1 MTGDAWLHHVAERVN
16 PQLARHFPEDG
27 EPPRP
32 LYEALRYALTAP
44 GKRFRP
50 ALVLASARWLAIAED
65 QVMPL
70 ALAVEMM
77 HTYSL
82 VHDDLP
88 AMDNDDLRRGRPTVH
103 RAFSEDIAILVGD
116 ALLTEAFFVL
126 TQCPFA
132 PSDVL
137 NSVRYL
143 ARTGGHRGLVGG
155 QVRDLTYQ
163 DADGIV
169 GLEEMHRAK
178 TGALII
184 AASALPAV
192 LTGDGERQAILEA
205 YGAAVGLAFQITDDI
220 LDVMGDQARMGKAQ
234 GRDARQGKTT
244 YVSLYG
250 VEGAERLAQREL
262 AKAVDLVNGP
272 AGDALS
278 ALARFVVDRDR

>member
-1 MTGDAWLHHVAERVN
+1 MTGDAWLSHVAERVN
-16 PQLARHFPEDG
+16 PRLARYFPEDA
-27 EPPRP
+27 EAPRP

-50 ALVLASARWLAIAED
+50 ALVLASARWLGVPED
-65 QVMPL
+65 EL
-70 ALAVEMM
+70 LTAALAVEMM

-116 ALLTEAFFVL
+116 ALLTEAFGVL
-126 TQCPFA
+126 AASPFLPA
-132 PSDVL
+132 NVV
-137 NSVRYL
+137 NAIQYL

-163 DADGIV
+163 DADGIR
-169 GLEEMHRAK
+169 GLETMHRAK

-184 AASALPAV
+184 AAAALPA
-192 LTGDGERQAILEA
+192 LLAGEGERQWVLEA
-205 YGAAVGLAFQITDDI
+205 YGEAVGLAFQITDDI
-220 LDVMGDQARMGKAQ
+220 LDVTGDQARMGKAQ
-234 GRDARQGKTT
+234 GRDARHGKTT

-250 VEGAERLAQREL
+250 VEGAEKLAQEEMAR
-262 AKAVDLVNGP
+262 AVDLVSGP
-272 AGDALS
+272 TGDALT
-278 ALARFVVDRDR
+278 ALARFVVHRDR